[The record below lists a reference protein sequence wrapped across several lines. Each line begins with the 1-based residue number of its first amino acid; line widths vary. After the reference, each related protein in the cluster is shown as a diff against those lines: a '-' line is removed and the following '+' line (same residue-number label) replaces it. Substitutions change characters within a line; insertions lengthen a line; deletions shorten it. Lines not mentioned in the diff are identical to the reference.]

1 MRHIWLIRHGKS
13 AEGRQ
18 DHERALNKR
27 GRADG
32 ELMQAWFA
40 RHAHPARWVW
50 TSSAQRARETA
61 QFVTAGFEAEEAVVD
76 SLYLAGTNALLDCLR
91 ATPADVTAVA
101 IVAHNPGLTYLTNA
115 LSPKHV
121 TDNLVTF
128 GCARFVYQG
137 EWSDLAL
144 GQAQFQ
150 ALDTP
155 KTIR

>member
-1 MRHIWLIRHGKS
+1 
-13 AEGRQ
+13 
-18 DHERALNKR
+18 
-27 GRADG
+27 
-32 ELMQAWFA
+32 
-40 RHAHPARWVW
+40 
-50 TSSAQRARETA
+50 
-61 QFVTAGFEAEEAVVD
+61 VTAGFGAEEVVVER
-76 SLYLAGTNALLDCLR
+76 LYLAGVNALLDCLQ
-91 ATPADVTAVA
+91 ATPAEVNAVA

-115 LSPKHV
+115 LGAEDV

-128 GCARFVYQG
+128 GCARFEYSG